1 MPISLT
7 RPGRAVR
14 QPLRAAP
21 MKMSLVRPA
30 GHRPQR
36 LPAEKAQPIKSITR
50 RAVRNLLYRPQ
61 VPIRLSMTKPDN
73 PKLLPLLA
81 EWMRMYLM
89 KPDQPWLRLKPPALT
104 RRFTTRSVGQARP
117 PLPAASV
124 LSRRPIPKQAAHNL
138 PSAWRALIRSSTPK
152 PAQLKPRRSPAAYPR
167 QVHWA
172 AAPAPGF
179 PMALFLELTTL

>member
-21 MKMSLVRPA
+21 MKMSLVRPT

-104 RRFTTRSVGQARP
+104 RRFTMRSVGQARP

-124 LSRRPIPKQAAHNL
+124 LSRRPIPKQAAHSL
-138 PSAWRALIRSSTPK
+138 PPAWQAWIRWSTPK
-152 PAQLKPRRSPAAYPR
+152 QAQLKPRRSPAACHR
-167 QVHWA
+167 WA
-172 AAPAPGF
+172 HSAADQQPGF
-179 PMALFLELTTL
+179 PTALFQDWITL